1 MNISFGKIIP
11 VKVYID
17 GKASNNQEDIGVATN
32 ILCANLRRQKH
43 YPNTDLTEQQRRM
56 FNALVSDYTLPR
68 TDSDYKPNVD
78 TPSNVIPLNIFNT
91 KTGKKDRYLVTGN
104 HIPVVREIQNEF
116 GRDKKLHGDYD
127 KAYRDMQYKLNQL
140 KDSRSAT
147 LGKTLYIDAK
157 SNPNAKLEKEKFTIS
172 LIDFIG

>member
-17 GKASNNQEDIGVATN
+17 GKVSNNQDDIGVATN

-43 YPNTDLTEQQRRM
+43 YQNTDLTEQQRRM
-56 FNALVSDYTLPR
+56 FNAVVSDYVLPR
-68 TDSDYKPNVD
+68 CDSDYKPNVD
-78 TPSNVIPLNIFNT
+78 TPSNVVPLNIFNP

-104 HIPVVREIQNEF
+104 HIPVVREIQNQF
-116 GRDKKLHGDYD
+116 GRDKKIHGDHD
-127 KAYRDMQYKLNQL
+127 KAYRDMQYKLNEL

-147 LGKTLYIDAK
+147 LGKTLCVDAK
-157 SNPNAKLEKEKFTIS
+157 SNPNAKLEKERYTIS